1 MHTSNGVIVLMN
13 DKVMAMWMLVPLV
26 QIDKVVNRES
36 RDAGERATH
45 VAQVFGDVVKAI
57 MNVCFTSLDCCET
70 WQATAAF
77 ILYARF
83 ADFLT
88 RCTTFPSRHWGRRY
102 GAEE

>member
-36 RDAGERATH
+36 WDAGDGATH
-45 VAQVFGDVVKAI
+45 FAQVFGEVVKVI

-70 WQATAAF
+70 RQATATF
-77 ILYARF
+77 ILYACF
-83 ADFLT
+83 ANFLT
-88 RCTTFPSRHWGRRY
+88 RCTTFPSRYWGRRY

>member
-36 RDAGERATH
+36 WDAGNGPTRF
-45 VAQVFGDVVKAI
+45 AQVFGEVVKVI
-57 MNVCFTSLDCCET
+57 MNVCFTRLNCCET
-70 WQATAAF
+70 WPATAAF

-88 RCTTFPSRHWGRRY
+88 RSTTFPSRYWGGRY